1 MIVRHIN
8 DKEVTDSRYIAHGGA
23 LAEMV
28 LDGRILK
35 ELGFFALAILPPGNE
50 IEPHRDVMEE
60 IYFILEGKGE
70 MRVDDERR
78 ELESGNAIWIP
89 TGALHGLV
97 NTGETACVI
106 IVIASRPDLKPSA
119 DMMM

>member
-8 DKEVTDSRYIAHGGA
+8 DEEVTATRYVAHGGA

-28 LDGRILK
+28 LDGRTLK
-35 ELGFFALAILPPGNE
+35 ELGFFAIAILPPGNE

-78 ELESGNAIWIP
+78 EVESGCAIWIP
-89 TGALHGLV
+89 TGSIHGLI
-97 NTGETACVI
+97 NTGTQHCVV
-106 IVIASRPDLKPSA
+106 IVVASRPDMRPG

>member
-8 DKEVTDSRYIAHGGA
+8 DEEVTATRYIAHGGA

-28 LDGRILK
+28 LDGRTLK
-35 ELGFFALAILPPGNE
+35 ELGFFAIAILPPGNE

-70 MRVDDERR
+70 MRVDEERR
-78 ELESGNAIWIP
+78 EVESGCAIWVP
-89 TGALHGLV
+89 AGSLHSLI
-97 NTGETACVI
+97 NTGTQHCVI
-106 IVIASRPDLKPSA
+106 IVVASRPDLKPGG
-119 DMMM
+119 MTM

>member
-8 DKEVTDSRYIAHGGA
+8 DEEVTESRYVAHGGA

-28 LDGRILK
+28 LDSRILK
-35 ELGFFALAILPPGNE
+35 ELGFFAIAILPPGNE

-70 MRVDDERR
+70 MLVDDERR
-78 ELESGNAIWIP
+78 DVESGCAIWIP
-89 TGALHGLV
+89 TGSLHGLV
-97 NTGETACVI
+97 NTGADPCVI
-106 IVIASRPDLKPSA
+106 IVIAARPDLKFGG
-119 DMMM
+119 MVM

>member
-28 LDGRILK
+28 LDGRVLK

-78 ELESGNAIWIP
+78 ELESGSAIWIP
-89 TGALHGLV
+89 VGALHGLV
-97 NTGETACVI
+97 NTGEAACVI
-106 IVIASRPDLKPSA
+106 IVVASRPDLKPS
-119 DMMM
+119 DMMV